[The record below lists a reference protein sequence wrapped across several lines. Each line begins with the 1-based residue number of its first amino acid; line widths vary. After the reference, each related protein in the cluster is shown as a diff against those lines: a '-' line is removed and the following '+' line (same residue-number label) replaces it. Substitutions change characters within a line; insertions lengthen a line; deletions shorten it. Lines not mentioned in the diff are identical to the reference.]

1 MFISA
6 FNPHQPC
13 RVRIGGAPAGHD
25 ARVVAEVAL
34 RCVGL
39 PVVHVALDDVQ
50 AAVMAEALSF
60 FAPHVE
66 VVSFPAWD
74 CLPYDRISPH
84 ADIVGQR
91 LAALGRLAEP
101 FKKPAVLLT
110 TVGALTQKVLP
121 PEVLKDTCLSLAVGD
136 AMPLEKLTR
145 LLIASGYHKA
155 GTVREV
161 GEFAVRG
168 GIVDLYPAGYEQPIR
183 LDFFGDELE
192 SLRFFDPLTQITT
205 EKADKVSLESTS
217 EVMLDERGITSFRS
231 GYRELF
237 GVSSDNDPL
246 YTAVSAGQKFPGTEH
261 WLPLF
266 YPRLVGLLDYVPTAP
281 VFFDPQAFDSIKARA
296 AQVEDFYR
304 ARVALLEAAKR
315 GKDKTAVT
323 YKPVPVAQL
332 YFSLEDLEAALA
344 AHAVGL
350 LSVFVEGN
358 TAAITP
364 PPCGE
369 GSDYRE
375 AIGAGEGGERRGKQL
390 SGLSP
395 VAPLPPYPSPQGGGD
410 STALAARLDAQSLNA
425 AAMRGRDFADAR
437 AKPQSAVL
445 YEEIKAYAAH
455 HQAANKRVA
464 IACYSQGSA
473 DRLTTLFR
481 AHGIDATTLAKNWD
495 EARKLDP
502 KLIALVVLGLEH
514 GFIAPDLALMT
525 EQDILGDRLVR
536 QTRKKK
542 AAAQFQLE
550 LGSLEIGDFVVHSEH
565 GIGRYEGLEVITAL
579 GAAHDCIRLIYDGG
593 DKLFVPVE
601 NLDVLSRYASAQAG
615 AVLDKLGGVA
625 WQARKARVKKRL
637 LDIADGLLKIAAERQ
652 LKAGEVVEIHDGGY
666 QEFAA
671 RFPYNETDDQ
681 EQSIQAVLDDLSSGK
696 PMDRLVCGDVGFGKT
711 EVALRAAFAVVQA
724 GLQVAVIVPTTL
736 LARQHYQNFTQRFS
750 GFPVRIAQLSR
761 MVTIKEAKE
770 AKEQLNKG
778 QIDIVVGT
786 HAILSKELKF
796 QRLGLV
802 IIDEEQHF
810 GVKQKEQLKELRV
823 NVHVLTLT
831 ATPIPRTLQ
840 LALTG
845 VRELS
850 LITTPPVDRLAVS
863 TYVLPYDPMVI
874 REALMREH
882 YRGGQSFYVCPR
894 IEDMAALS
902 AELRELVPELKMIAA
917 HGRMGASELDDI
929 MTAFDAKK
937 FDLLLATNII
947 ESGLDIPNA
956 NTIILHRASLFGL
969 AQLYQLRGRV
979 GRGKQRGYAYLT
991 YDPRAPLSQT
1001 AQQRLEV
1008 ISTLDQL
1015 GAGFQLASHDMDI
1028 RGTGNL
1034 LGEEQSGHIRE
1045 VGVELYQ
1052 QMLEDAV
1059 AAAKAGSHGE
1069 DGTTLPE
1076 DHVSPQINIGLSVMI
1091 PDTYV
1096 TDLNVRLGLYRR
1108 LAEGGEDSEAIAA
1121 EMVDRFG
1128 ALPQEVE
1135 NLLQTVAIKQ
1145 LCRKAGVAKLDAG
1158 AKGAVIGFYQDKFA
1172 RPDLLIQWITRHAG
1186 AVKVRPDQKIV
1197 LLRTWD
1203 DMTRRLDG
1211 LKKTL
1216 EELAA
1221 CAAG

>member
-1 MFISA
+1 MFTPS
-6 FNPHQPC
+6 FNPSQPC
-13 RVRIGGAPAGHD
+13 RVHIGGAPAGHD
-25 ARVVAEVAL
+25 ARAVAEVSL
-34 RCVGL
+34 RCVGA
-39 PVVHVALDDVQ
+39 PVVYVALDDVQ
-50 AAVMAEALSF
+50 AAVMADSLAF

-66 VVSFPAWD
+66 IVSFPAWD

-84 ADIVGQR
+84 ADSVGQR
-91 LAALGRLAEP
+91 LAALSRLTGP

-110 TVGALTQKVLP
+110 TVNALTQKVLP

-136 AMPLEKLTR
+136 VMPLEKLTR
-145 LLIASGYHKA
+145 LLAARGYHKA

-161 GEFAVRG
+161 GAFAVRG
-168 GIVDLYPAGYEQPIR
+168 GIVDLYPTGYDQPVR
-183 LDFFGDELE
+183 LDFFGDEVE
-192 SLRFFDPLTQITT
+192 SIKFFDPLTQITT
-205 EKADKVSLESTS
+205 EKADRLSLEPTS
-217 EVMLDERGITSFRS
+217 EVLLDERSIASFRT

-281 VFFDPQAFDSIKARA
+281 VLFDPQAFDSMPSRA
-296 AQVEDFYR
+296 AQVADFYQ

-315 GKDKTAVT
+315 GKDKNVVT
-323 YKPVPVAQL
+323 YKPVPAPRL
-332 YFSLEDLEAALA
+332 YFFPDAMEVALA
-344 AHAVGL
+344 SHAVGL
-350 LSVFVEGN
+350 LSVFVEGDEEA
-358 TAAITP
+358 TA
-364 PPCGE
+364 
-369 GSDYRE
+369 
-375 AIGAGEGGERRGKQL
+375 
-390 SGLSP
+390 
-395 VAPLPPYPSPQGGGD
+395 
-410 STALAARLDAQSLNA
+410 LNA

-437 AKPQSAVL
+437 ARPQSADL
-445 YEEIKAYAAH
+445 YDAVKTYAAH
-455 HQAANKRVA
+455 HQAANRRVA
-464 IACYSQGSA
+464 IACYSHGSA
-473 DRLTTLFR
+473 DRITGLLR
-481 AHGIDATTLAKNWD
+481 AHGIEATTLAKNWE

-502 KLIALVVLGLEH
+502 KLIVLVVLGLEH

-542 AAAQFQLE
+542 AAAPFQLE
-550 LGSLEIGDFVVHSEH
+550 LGSLEVGDFVVHSEH

-601 NLDVLSRYASAQAG
+601 NLDVLTRYASAQAG

-637 LDIADGLLKIAAERQ
+637 LDMADGLLKIAAERQ
-652 LKAGEVVEIHDGGY
+652 LKAGEVIEIHDGGY

-681 EQSIQAVLDDLSSGK
+681 DQSIQAVLDDLSSGK

-724 GLQVAVIVPTTL
+724 GLQVAVVVPTTL
-736 LARQHYQNFTQRFS
+736 LARQHYQNFVQRFA

-761 MVTIKEAKE
+761 MVTLKEAKE

-778 QIDIVVGT
+778 QIDVVVGT

-810 GVKQKEQLKELRV
+810 GVKQKEQLKELRA

-894 IEDMAALS
+894 IEDLAS
-902 AELRELVPELKMIAA
+902 VEAELRELVPELKMIAA

-929 MTAFDAKK
+929 MTAFDANKY
-937 FDLLLATNII
+937 DLLLATNII

-956 NTIILHRASLFGL
+956 NTIILHRAAMFGL

-979 GRGKQRGYAYLT
+979 GRAKQRGYAYFT
-991 YDPRAPLSQT
+991 YDPRAPLSPT

-1045 VGVELYQ
+1045 VGIELYQ

-1059 AAAKAGSHGE
+1059 AAAKAGGGME
-1069 DGTTLPE
+1069 AGNADAPDERWT
-1076 DHVSPQINIGLSVMI
+1076 PQINIGLSVMI
-1091 PDTYV
+1091 PETYV

-1128 ALPQEVE
+1128 ALPIEVE
-1135 NLLQTVAIKQ
+1135 NLLQTVAIKH
-1145 LCRKAGVAKLDAG
+1145 LCRKAGVAKLDTG

-1172 RPDLLIQWITRHAG
+1172 RPDLLIQWITKQAG
-1186 AVKVRPDQKIV
+1186 TVKVRPDQKIV
-1197 LLRTWD
+1197 LLRTWE

-1211 LKKTL
+1211 LKKAL
-1216 EELAA
+1216 EELAV